1 MSRNPLLHRRSLAI
15 ASCLICLVV
24 STAHSARAEDL
35 IFSLEQRIGGDS
47 NVFRD
52 ENDETSDGT
61 YQIRPSVL
69 LRQREGQL
77 TYALSYTPVY
87 EVFFDTN
94 DVDGDD
100 HYVTGRLGYAPT
112 PASEIGFRLDFA
124 DYRSIRTDEV
134 LGSTGVLD
142 VVPGISGRVQR
153 LLLVGDGSVRV
164 ERDTVVEVE
173 VGLTRYEFSTPNNSD
188 NIGGYAELGFIHE
201 PRSNYGIGAA
211 LFGSYRDFDERSGE
225 PGSHNTV
232 LHPSIVIRAE
242 PIESLTFEAAVG
254 PAWVATRTSR
264 PGSERVDRFFGSET
278 ATGTEAAIFFPPF
291 CDQISGQVILDTC
304 AQLPAPALNG
314 RLDEQVLVP
323 YADGLRPG
331 SDDDDLVTV
340 FASARITKTESW
352 GLMAVEFFRREDSA
366 GAGVTTVRNSV
377 SAEIV
382 VRPAD
387 YWTLELGANW
397 NRRRRTT
404 DNRRNQVG
412 AGPSDVPSAI
422 PGFFYAEAVSL
433 VPDGS
438 DSVDVDQYVANAT
451 VIRQLTE
458 GLSVSLSG
466 RFLRQEREG
475 STGLPQRSFETWS
488 GWFGLRYEFLSV
500 GF

>member
-1 MSRNPLLHRRSLAI
+1 VWH
-15 ASCLICLVV
+15 
-24 STAHSARAEDL
+24 
-35 IFSLEQRIGGDS
+35 
-47 NVFRD
+47 
-52 ENDETSDGT
+52 
-61 YQIRPSVL
+61 
-69 LRQREGQL
+69 
-77 TYALSYTPVY
+77 
-87 EVFFDTN
+87 VFF
-94 DVDGDD
+94 
-100 HYVTGRLGYAPT
+100 
-112 PASEIGFRLDFA
+112 S
-124 DYRSIRTDEV
+124 
-134 LGSTGVLD
+134 
-142 VVPGISGRVQR
+142 
-153 LLLVGDGSVRV
+153 
-164 ERDTVVEVE
+164 
-173 VGLTRYEFSTPNNSD
+173 
-188 NIGGYAELGFIHE
+188 
-201 PRSNYGIGAA
+201 
-211 LFGSYRDFDERSGE
+211 
-225 PGSHNTV
+225 
-232 LHPSIVIRAE
+232 
-242 PIESLTFEAAVG
+242 
-254 PAWVATRTSR
+254 
-264 PGSERVDRFFGSET
+264 SET
-278 ATGTEAAIFFPPF
+278 K
-291 CDQISGQVILDTC
+291 GQVILDSC
-304 AQLPAPALNG
+304 IQLPAPALSG
-314 RLDEQVLVP
+314 RFDEQVLVP

-331 SDDDDLVTV
+331 SNDDDLVTV

-387 YWTLELGANW
+387 YWTLEMGANW

-404 DNRRNQVG
+404 NNRRNQVG
-412 AGPSDVPSAI
+412 AGPSDVPSPV